1 MNVSGMVTSG
11 DIYQLVSELS
21 MGLSVLPQEINVG
34 SSAAS
39 KTLIMTYGA
48 STLLA
53 VGSTSLSGR
62 TQLTVKNCGRNTVL
76 IGPSSEQAIYE
87 EGLPVEP
94 GETKVIKFSSGTSID
109 LYGRSMGY
117 ACEVKVWE

>member
-21 MGLSVLPQEINVG
+21 LGLSVLPQEVDVG
-34 SSAAS
+34 SSASS
-39 KTLIMTYGA
+39 KTLVLTYGA

-53 VGSTSLSGR
+53 VGSASLSGR
-62 TQLTVKNCGRNTVL
+62 KQLTVRNNGSNTVL
-76 IGPSSEQAIYE
+76 VGPSSELAIYE

-94 GETKVIKFSSGTSID
+94 GETKVFKFSGDSID
-109 LYGRSMGY
+109 LYGRSNGF
-117 ACEVKVWE
+117 ACSVTIWE

>member
-1 MNVSGMVTSG
+1 MDTTGIVTSG
-11 DIYQLVSELS
+11 DIYALVSELS
-21 MGLSVLPQEINVG
+21 LGLNVLPQDVSVG

-39 KTLIMTYGA
+39 KTLVLTYGA

-62 TQLTVKNCGRNTVL
+62 KKLMVRNESRNTVL
-76 IGPSSEQAIYE
+76 VGPSSESAIYE
-87 EGLPVEP
+87 EGMPVEP
-94 GETKVIKFSSGTSID
+94 GEMKVFTFSGDSID

-117 ACEVKVWE
+117 AARVTVWE

>member
-11 DIYQLVSELS
+11 DVYQLVSELS
-21 MGLSVLPQEINVG
+21 LGLSVLPQEVNVG

-39 KTLIMTYGA
+39 KTLVLTYGA

-53 VGSTSLSGR
+53 VGASSLSGR
-62 TQLTVKNCGRNTVL
+62 KQLTVRNNGRNTVL
-76 IGPSSEQAIYE
+76 VGPSSEQAIYE

-94 GETKVIKFSSGTSID
+94 GETKVFKFLGDSID
-109 LYGRSMGY
+109 LYGRSNGF
-117 ACEVKVWE
+117 ACSVTVWE

>member
-21 MGLSVLPQEINVG
+21 LGLSVLPQEVDVG
-34 SSAAS
+34 SSASS
-39 KTLIMTYGA
+39 KTLVLTYGA

-53 VGSTSLSGR
+53 VGSASLSGR
-62 TQLTVKNCGRNTVL
+62 KQLTVRNNGNNTVL
-76 IGPSSEQAIYE
+76 VGPASEQGIYE

-94 GETKVIKFSSGTSID
+94 GETKVFKFSGDSID
-109 LYGRSMGY
+109 LYGRSNGF
-117 ACEVKVWE
+117 ACSVTIWE